1 MLGKRTSST
10 SEPVLKIHWRPSHAF
25 YGRAMGQIV
34 DFDLDPLA
42 AQQKKVAC
50 VVLIGH
56 ISEAFCGQLFE
67 FRGSPP

>member
-1 MLGKRTSST
+1 
-10 SEPVLKIHWRPSHAF
+10 
-25 YGRAMGQIV
+25 MGQIV